1 MDHLKFGIFSTFFFF
16 YNTLFYLLLVLTLE
30 TKISSSLTGINDL
43 CYFIQLLLVRHQFK
57 IAFFNELR
65 QDPHSAIK

>member
-1 MDHLKFGIFSTFFFF
+1 MDHLKFETFSIFFFN
-16 YNTLFYLLLVLTLE
+16 NTLYYLLLVLTPGI
-30 TKISSSLTGINDL
+30 KISCSLSGINDL